1 VTTGIAGSSASASYN
16 DEYGDFDYSASLW
29 RSGCDGCANRLLVR
43 GSPDPL
49 DAGNHWYAAYV
60 FQYTRSGSY
69 SIFREQAG
77 TAYMIQDWTPSAA
90 INQGSAW
97 NTLRVVADGAYLEFY
112 INGVQVW
119 SGSDGSLS
127 LGQVGLSMYR
137 SATST
142 GDEFRVDWATLS
154 LLGTTTRSGAGI
166 APRAMGVLLPE
177 EEAYRMNH
185 APPGE

>member
-1 VTTGIAGSSASASYN
+1 
-16 DEYGDFDYSASLW
+16 
-29 RSGCDGCANRLLVR
+29 
-43 GSPDPL
+43 
-49 DAGNHWYAAYV
+49 
-60 FQYTRSGSY
+60 
-69 SIFREQAG
+69 
-77 TAYMIQDWTPSAA
+77 A